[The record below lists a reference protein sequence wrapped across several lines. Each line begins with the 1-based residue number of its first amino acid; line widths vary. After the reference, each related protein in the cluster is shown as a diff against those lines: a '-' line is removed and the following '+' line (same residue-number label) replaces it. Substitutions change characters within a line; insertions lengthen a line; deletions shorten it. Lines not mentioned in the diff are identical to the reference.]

1 MLADQLRYLSGV
13 GRFGLVRV
21 AYELRRDYERG
32 VFSRQTVTMVG
43 CLLAGGPILLYTGA
57 VGLTIVSVGLA
68 AWMTYTVARADRRW
82 RAHHPDP

>member
-32 VFSRQTVTMVG
+32 VFSRQTLAMVG
-43 CLLAGGPILLYTGA
+43 CFLAGGPILLHTGA
-57 VGLTIVSVGLA
+57 VELAVVSVGLA
-68 AWMTYTVARADRRW
+68 AWMTYTVARADWRW
-82 RAHHPDP
+82 RATNPDL